1 MLISRLLPLAGA
13 LLLAGCASMAP
24 SYERPAAPLPA
35 QYGAGLA
42 ATGADAAALDWR
54 GYFTDPALQRLI
66 EQALAHNHDLRTAV
80 LRVQKAQAAYGI
92 QRSARYPTLGLSA
105 EAARARTPADLSLTG
120 HAITA
125 SQFQVG
131 LGVSSWEIDFW
142 GRIASLSE
150 AAKQSFLATDAAR
163 RATTLSLIAQV
174 TDTYLGLRELDERL
188 RLAQGS
194 AASQRESLRIFTR
207 RFDVGSAS
215 RLELTQVQTLVT
227 QADSLVVQ
235 IQQQRDQQAHALD
248 LLLGSP
254 AELPPMPAPAPAQAE
269 AAWQLP
275 PLQVGLPSE
284 LLLQRPD
291 IVAAEHQ
298 LRSANAQIG
307 AARAAFFPSIRLTA
321 FGGTASNELDGLF
334 KGANRAWSFAPS
346 LSLPIFDGGRN
357 QANLDL
363 AEVRRNLAVA
373 QYEQAVQTAFREV
386 ADALSARRWLA
397 KQVQVQGEALTVQQ
411 ERARLSR
418 LAYDNGATSFLD
430 VLDAERSLISAAQ
443 QLVQTRRALLASQV
457 ALYRALGGGAQA
469 LPDAPLLASPT
480 VPASAAAPTAH

>member
-66 EQALAHNHDLRTAV
+66 EQALAHNHDQRVAV
-80 LRVQKAQAAYGI
+80 LRVQEAQAAYGV

-120 HAITA
+120 SAVTG
-125 SQFQVG
+125 SQLQAG
-131 LGVSSWEIDFW
+131 LGISNWEIDFW

-174 TDTYLGLRELDERL
+174 ADTYLGLRELDERL

-291 IVAAEHQ
+291 IVAAELTRYGVEVHRGDGEDGAFDDR
-298 LRSANAQIG
+298 LLAVGAPGCLGRRRRPAPGRGPPATRPLRAGPAAPGPSRSAG
-307 AARAAFFPSIRLTA
+307 
-321 FGGTASNELDGLF
+321 
-334 KGANRAWSFAPS
+334 
-346 LSLPIFDGGRN
+346 
-357 QANLDL
+357 
-363 AEVRRNLAVA
+363 VRR
-373 QYEQAVQTAFREV
+373 
-386 ADALSARRWLA
+386 RR
-397 KQVQVQGEALTVQQ
+397 
-411 ERARLSR
+411 RARTR
-418 LAYDNGATSFLD
+418 PRGDGR
-430 VLDAERSLISAAQ
+430 RS
-443 QLVQTRRALLASQV
+443 
-457 ALYRALGGGAQA
+457 
-469 LPDAPLLASPT
+469 
-480 VPASAAAPTAH
+480 